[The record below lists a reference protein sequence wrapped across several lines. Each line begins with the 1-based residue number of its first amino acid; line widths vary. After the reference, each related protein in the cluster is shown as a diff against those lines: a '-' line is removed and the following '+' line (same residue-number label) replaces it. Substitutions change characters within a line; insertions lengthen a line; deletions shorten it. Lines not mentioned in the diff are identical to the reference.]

1 MPWPAWDEPLMSTQD
16 TTLPMPRAPESPPL
30 PVAPTSWRWQAHRLR
45 DAAAFE
51 GHATAWDQL
60 LHRLWGEHPML
71 SAAFVGELLR
81 RFGSG
86 QEWLLIGRD
95 PAGQMQG
102 MAVLRRGRGG
112 MWSSFV
118 PSQAQ
123 VAPVLLADGQGVPA
137 MFRALPGLAWRID
150 FLCNDP
156 DFGDLSASAGRQP
169 NTSWHALTTSVDLSG
184 GFEAYW
190 AARPTKLKQN
200 MRRYERKLSAAGPV
214 RFVVVREPEAVAQA
228 VARYAAI
235 ESSGWKGR
243 AGTALHVGND
253 QFVFYQ
259 TLMAGQA
266 RHGGAEVYELWVGDQ
281 QLASRLALT
290 SAQRVVMLKTTY
302 VEAHSEF
309 SPGHILLYRTLEHGF
324 AAHAGKRVEF
334 YTNATREQLSWN
346 TAQRHIHHAS
356 HSRFEPLL
364 AWVRVARA
372 LRARL
377 LQPMWRP
384 GTQGSSA
391 SLPAAPALPPDLV
404 RWMTAAELAGIERGH
419 AWFANLCGEVPTLAE
434 HARFEV
440 ARSTDGEVLAVLPTQ
455 HLPRE
460 GWRGASLHALSNFY
474 TPLYTPVLSDD
485 IAKQELAGLLHQ
497 AMRRAGASRAQFF
510 PMDVASREYS
520 LMRDGFIRAGMPV
533 FQYFCFTNWYLPVRG
548 DWATY
553 LAQRPGV
560 TRSLLMRR
568 GRKFAQVGGTLE
580 IITGGDR
587 LEAGLQAF
595 QEVYA
600 ASWKQPE
607 PHPGFV
613 PGLIRASAE
622 RGWLRLGVA
631 WLDGKPIAA
640 QFWLVNDRKAWI
652 YKIAYDAQ
660 QSGHSPGTL
669 LTGHMIESLFN
680 SGEVDE
686 IDYLTG
692 DDPFKRD
699 WMTHRRERWGLVAFD
714 PSTLSGLAGLL
725 RELLGQTAKSL
736 LAPLRHR
743 LRRPTT
749 PEAPR

>member
-1 MPWPAWDEPLMSTQD
+1 MTAQD
-16 TTLPMPRAPESPPL
+16 STLPMPRAPESPPL
-30 PVAPTSWRWQAHRLR
+30 PAVPPSWRWQAHRLAGATAF
-45 DAAAFE
+45 DAHAAA
-51 GHATAWDQL
+51 WDEL
-60 LHRLWGEHPML
+60 LQRLWGDHPML

-86 QEWLLIGRD
+86 REWLLVGRD
-95 PAGQMQG
+95 AEGAVQG

-112 MWSSFV
+112 MWRSFV

-123 VAPVLLADGQGVPA
+123 IAPVLLADGQGVTA
-137 MFRALPGLAWRID
+137 MYRALPGLAWRID

-156 DFGDLSASAGRQP
+156 AFGDLSANAGRQP
-169 NTSWHALTTSVDLSG
+169 NTSWHALTTAVDLVG
-184 GFEAYW
+184 GFDAYW
-190 AARPTKLKQN
+190 AERPTKLKQN

-214 RFVVVREPEAVAQA
+214 RFVVVSEPEAVAQA

-253 QFVFYQ
+253 QFAFYQ
-259 TLMAGQA
+259 TLLAGQA
-266 RHGGAEVYELWVGDQ
+266 RHGGAEVYELWVGEQ

-309 SPGHILLYRTLEHGF
+309 SPGHILLYRTLEHAF

-334 YTNATREQLSWN
+334 YTNATREQQSWS
-346 TAQRHIHHAS
+346 TTQRNIQHAS
-356 HSRFEPLL
+356 HSRFEPLM
-364 AWVRVARA
+364 AWVRMARA

-377 LQPMWRP
+377 LRPMWRP
-384 GTQGSSA
+384 GVQGESA
-391 SLPAAPALPPDLV
+391 SLPADAPLPADLL
-404 RWMTAAELAGIERGH
+404 RCLTAAELVGVERGH
-419 AWFANLCGEVPTLAE
+419 AWFSNLCSQVAGLAE
-434 HARFEV
+434 HGRFEV
-440 ARSTDGEVLAVLPTQ
+440 ARSADNEVLAVLPTQ
-455 HLPRE
+455 HLPRDS
-460 GWRGASLHALSNFY
+460 WRGAALHALSNFY
-474 TPLYTPVLSDD
+474 TPLYTPVLADD
-485 IAKQELAGLLHQ
+485 VTRDEVASVLHQ
-497 AMRRAGASRAQFF
+497 AMRRAGACRAQFF

-520 LMRDGFIRAGMPV
+520 LLRDGFIGAGMPV
-533 FQYFCFTNWYLPVRG
+533 FQYFCFTNWYLPVKG

-553 LAQRPGV
+553 LANRPGV
-560 TRSLLMRR
+560 TRSLLLRR
-568 GRKFAQVGGTLE
+568 GRKFASLGGTLE

-595 QEVYA
+595 ADVYA

-631 WLDGKPIAA
+631 WLDGRPIAA

-669 LTGHMIESLFN
+669 LTGHMIEALFN
-680 SGEVDE
+680 SREVDE

-714 PSTLSGLAGLL
+714 PSTLSGLAGML
-725 RELLGQTAKSL
+725 RELLGQTVKSVL
-736 LAPLRHR
+736 GPLRQR
-743 LRRPTT
+743 LRRPAA
-749 PEAPR
+749 PETAR